1 MFKFNFVVDE
11 NILAI
16 MLIYDTKR
24 TNHVLSNEFAN
35 YLWDK
40 YHMDYI
46 TIQRKRVSKDVI
58 DKDIL
63 REVKNQNFFKKI
75 VEDAEENAKRIE
87 NNLKEKQEGIEEF
100 LSKILKYNNPLSNQT
115 AYILPPYLCYGFST
129 SRVFPNSF
137 VWGHQRG
144 LKNINYDLVYIY
156 HEALHSLFP
165 VNNLYETVVE
175 NIADIELGRFLNCP
189 NNLQDVHDET
199 RLIHAKILPYW
210 NLYLDR
216 SRKEI
221 EETQNYLN
229 VDYDID
235 KFEPMRDVLKNMNIF
250 EFGKWLEN
258 QDLEKQKL
266 VFTYKLL

>member
-1 MFKFNFVVDE
+1 MNKFNFVVDE

-16 MLIYDTKR
+16 ILIYNTKR
-24 TNHVLSNEFAN
+24 TNHVLSIEFAN

-40 YHMDYI
+40 YHSDYVS
-46 TIQRKRVSKDVI
+46 IQRKRVSKDI
-58 DKDIL
+58 MDKDIL
-63 REVKNQNFFKKI
+63 KEVKNQDFFKKI
-75 VEDAEENAKRIE
+75 VADAEENAKRIE
-87 NNLKEKQEGIEEF
+87 NNLKEKQEEIEKF
-100 LSKILKYNNPLSNQT
+100 LSKILKYNKPFQEQT
-115 AYILPPYLCYGFST
+115 AYILPPYLCYGFSI
-129 SRVFPNSF
+129 SREFPNCF
-137 VWGHQRG
+137 VWGHERD
-144 LKNINYDLVYIY
+144 LKNKNYDLVYIY

-165 VNNLYETVVE
+165 VNDLYETVVE
-175 NIADIELGRFLNCP
+175 NIADIELGKFLNCP
-189 NNLQDVHDET
+189 NNLQNVHDKT

-235 KFEPMRDVLKNMNIF
+235 KFEPMRDILKNMNIF

-258 QDLEKQKL
+258 QDLNNQKL
-266 VFTYKLL
+266 VLTYKLL

>member
-1 MFKFNFVVDE
+1 M
-11 NILAI
+11 
-16 MLIYDTKR
+16 
-24 TNHVLSNEFAN
+24 
-35 YLWDK
+35 
-40 YHMDYI
+40 
-46 TIQRKRVSKDVI
+46 
-58 DKDIL
+58 
-63 REVKNQNFFKKI
+63 
-75 VEDAEENAKRIE
+75 
-87 NNLKEKQEGIEEF
+87 
-100 LSKILKYNNPLSNQT
+100 
-115 AYILPPYLCYGFST
+115 
-129 SRVFPNSF
+129 
-137 VWGHQRG
+137 
-144 LKNINYDLVYIY
+144 
-156 HEALHSLFP
+156 
-165 VNNLYETVVE
+165 
-175 NIADIELGRFLNCP
+175 
-189 NNLQDVHDET
+189 QDVHDET